1 MTYCEKTERNRFV
14 KAIDS
19 LSPHSGGDCP
29 ELTFKGMI
37 DAIDEGPYPNSALYV
52 FTDAGPKDA
61 TEDNILHLKQIA
73 EEQGVVINFFV
84 VQNSGCART
93 ADISSFREIAQA
105 TMGQVFELKDHNE
118 LEQLQGL
125 TATSLG
131 GTAVVVNAIHNQSA
145 RKKRSL
151 SEAPVH
157 EYDHPI
163 DTLVI
168 ADRPL
173 TETPKRFYSIPVDD
187 STETPKWLYSIPVD
201 DSIDTRV
208 IADHPLSKTPKRS
221 YSIPVD
227 DSIDTLVIADQPLSK
242 TPNSYS
248 IPVDDSIDTLLIS
261 VTADQPTTGG
271 SMWSVSLT
279 SPTGNIA
286 GVTTN
291 NLDQGTVYQIPNPN
305 VGVWNLGITADS
317 SVNYDLFVKGS
328 SADNIDFEYYFVRT
342 TVRRGV
348 STTFPITSPLLGKVS
363 TYYWS
368 AVFSPMVIFTNLQI
382 VKISCSHE
390 QSLVLY

>member
-1 MTYCEKTERNRFV
+1 MTYCKETERNRFV

-29 ELTFKGMI
+29 ELTFKGMN
-37 DAIDEGPYPNSALYV
+37 DAIDEGPHPDSPLYV

-61 TEDNILHLKQIA
+61 TEDNILYLKEIA
-73 EEQGVVINFFV
+73 QAQGVVINFFV
-84 VQNSGCART
+84 VQNSVCART
-93 ADISSFREIAQA
+93 AYISSFKEIAQA

-145 RKKRSL
+145 RKKRCL
-151 SEAPVH
+151 SEAPTWSYSIPV
-157 EYDHPI
+157 DDSI

-173 TETPKRFYSIPVDD
+173 SE
-187 STETPKWLYSIPVD
+187 
-201 DSIDTRV
+201 
-208 IADHPLSKTPKRS
+208 TPKRS

-227 DSIDTLVIADQPLSK
+227 DSIDTLV
-242 TPNSYS
+242 
-248 IPVDDSIDTLLIS
+248 IS

-279 SPTGNIA
+279 SPTGNIT

-291 NLDQGTVYQIPNPN
+291 NLDQGTVYQISKPN

-328 SADNIDFEYYFVRT
+328 SADNIDFEFYFVRT

-348 STTFPITSPLLGKVS
+348 STTVPITSPLLGKVS

>member
-1 MTYCEKTERNRFV
+1 MTYCEETERNRFV

-29 ELTFKGMI
+29 ELTFKGMN
-37 DAIDEGPYPNSALYV
+37 DAIDEGPQPDSPLYV

-61 TEDNILHLKQIA
+61 TEDNIMYLKETAQA
-73 EEQGVVINFFV
+73 QGFVINFFV
-84 VQNSGCART
+84 VQSSGCART
-93 ADISSFREIAQA
+93 ADISSFKEIAQA

-151 SEAPVH
+151 SKA
-157 EYDHPI
+157 
-163 DTLVI
+163 
-168 ADRPL
+168 
-173 TETPKRFYSIPVDD
+173 
-187 STETPKWLYSIPVD
+187 
-201 DSIDTRV
+201 
-208 IADHPLSKTPKRS
+208 
-221 YSIPVD
+221 
-227 DSIDTLVIADQPLSK
+227 
-242 TPNSYS
+242 PNSYS
-248 IPVDDSIDTLLIS
+248 IPVDDSIDTLVIS

-291 NLDQGTVYQIPNPN
+291 NLDQGTVYQISKPN

-348 STTFPITSPLLGKVS
+348 STTIPITSPLLGKVS

-382 VKISCSHE
+382 VKISSSHE